1 MSPNLFWIDGPWRG
15 RLAIATRPRGGDWL
29 GDEISGWRRAG
40 IDVVVSL
47 LESDEADQLGLSEE
61 SKVAEADGM
70 RFLSFPI
77 PDRGVPASVP
87 AAISLM
93 ADVASSLDEGKNVAV
108 HCRQGIGRSGL
119 IAAGILATSGAS
131 LEDAIQ
137 AVSSSRGL
145 GVPETADQRLWLEQ
159 LGYRLRRAATF
170 RLLSTNFTSAENA

>member
-1 MSPNLFWIDGPWRG
+1 MSPDLFWIAGPWRG

-29 GDEISGWRRAG
+29 GDEMNGWRRTG
-40 IDVVVSL
+40 IDVVISL

-61 SKVAEADGM
+61 SKVAEAEGIH
-70 RFLSFPI
+70 FLSFPI

-119 IAAGILATSGAS
+119 IAAGVLATSGVS
-131 LEDAIQ
+131 PENAIE
-137 AVSSSRGL
+137 AVSSARGL
-145 GVPETADQRLWLEQ
+145 AVPETPGQHLWVKELRLKP
-159 LGYRLRRAATF
+159 
-170 RLLSTNFTSAENA
+170 STVTR